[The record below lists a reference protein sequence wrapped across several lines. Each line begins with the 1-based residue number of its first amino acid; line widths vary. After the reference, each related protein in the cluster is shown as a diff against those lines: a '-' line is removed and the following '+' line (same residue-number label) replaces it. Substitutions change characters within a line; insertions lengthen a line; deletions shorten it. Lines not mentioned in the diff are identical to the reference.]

1 MSVSS
6 RSRRIGRVVF
16 ALVLAVAVLAPA
28 GASVAVAQE
37 DGATPTPTPV
47 EDEQDEEQESDEP
60 TSVEA
65 QVDDRLRINSYRYVE
80 DSETFYLVLSNSD
93 ERRGGSTST
102 VTITEAIEPTDSGTG
117 SFGIERVRV
126 EPGETIEVAVSVSA
140 EGVRG
145 VMVTSESSIEE
156 GTGTYLAVD
165 AGGLSILDG
174 PATGADVRSAG
185 LSTLLAAL
193 LVAILGAWHYVSLD
207 NQDVEEQDLDVSETA
222 WGSFDE

>member
-1 MSVSS
+1 MSDSAS
-6 RSRRIGRVVF
+6 RSRAVARIVF
-16 ALVLAVAVLAPA
+16 ALVLAIAVVAPA
-28 GASVAVAQE
+28 GVSIAVAQE
-37 DGATPTPTPV
+37 EGPTPTATPV
-47 EDEQDEEQESDEP
+47 EQESDEP

-65 QVDDRLRINSYRYVE
+65 QVDDRLRVNSYRYVE
-80 DSETFYLVLSNSD
+80 DSETFFVVLSNSD
-93 ERRGGSTST
+93 ERRGGETST

-145 VMVTSESSIEE
+145 VMITTESSIEE

-174 PATGADVRSAG
+174 PASGGDVRSAA

-193 LVAILGAWHYVSLD
+193 LVAIIGAWHYVSLD
-207 NQDVEEQDLDVSETA
+207 NRDVAEQDLDVSETA
-222 WGSFDE
+222 WGSFDDE